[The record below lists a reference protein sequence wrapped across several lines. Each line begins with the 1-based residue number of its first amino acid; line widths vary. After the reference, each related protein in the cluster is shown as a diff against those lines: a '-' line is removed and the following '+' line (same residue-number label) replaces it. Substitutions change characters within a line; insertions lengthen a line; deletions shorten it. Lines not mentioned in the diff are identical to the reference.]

1 MQLLCSL
8 GHGSPRGL
16 DLNLQQKEQMLR
28 KGLIMYLGVASE
40 YTGALSHAIW
50 KRCIA
55 HVIDRAGNYCCLVTY
70 IHNRTTPG
78 QGNSVHR

>member
-8 GHGSPRGL
+8 GQGSPRSL

-40 YTGALSHAIW
+40 YTGALSHAI
-50 KRCIA
+50 
-55 HVIDRAGNYCCLVTY
+55 
-70 IHNRTTPG
+70 
-78 QGNSVHR
+78 